1 MGWEGIE
8 WGGWWW
14 DWAVGD
20 GIRRLGV
27 GLGGGGGI
35 PEVGGGRI
43 PSPPPLTSKHLTVLP
58 TTQQHMTSHFMC
70 VFAGSIWGRFYSAIG
85 CSETKPRATLKS
97 RKLYICY

>member
-43 PSPPPLTSKHLTVLP
+43 PSPLP
-58 TTQQHMTSHFMC
+58 
-70 VFAGSIWGRFYSAIG
+70 
-85 CSETKPRATLKS
+85 
-97 RKLYICY
+97 

>member
-43 PSPPPLTSKHLTVLP
+43 PSPPSLNLEASDGAPNNS
-58 TTQQHMTSHFMC
+58 TTHDISFHVCFCGFDTGMFLSC
-70 VFAGSIWGRFYSAIG
+70 NRVFRNEASCNPQI
-85 CSETKPRATLKS
+85 
-97 RKLYICY
+97 